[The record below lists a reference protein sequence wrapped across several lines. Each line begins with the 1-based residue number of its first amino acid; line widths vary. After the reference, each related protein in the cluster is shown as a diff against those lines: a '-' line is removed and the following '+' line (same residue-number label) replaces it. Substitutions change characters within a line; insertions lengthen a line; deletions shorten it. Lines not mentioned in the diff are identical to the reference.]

1 MNPITI
7 PNTTIP
13 VIGLPTIGIPP
24 VGFPS
29 ASGGGLVWP
38 AGLKESIKAIYDPAS
53 QGMTNYDVIE
63 SYAEDFTNWIFRN
76 NVADATIANNKL
88 IITETKAQND
98 RFIYSTNANEDLILY
113 ITGID
118 TVGVCYYNGSST
130 LALNN
135 GLNKIHTNKGYID
148 IRSCRGIGAC
158 NITITQL
165 PTSILKDL
173 SGNGNHAYLYG
184 GKGKLNSGMGV
195 YQTDFSSWNYYP
207 SLSTVEYSPK
217 GLVIKKVNSTA
228 QFCASDFVG
237 KFTAEVSGI
246 PEGVSFYYRYID
258 KTTGSPVST
267 TLSNGINEV
276 DCSNANGDANM
287 TNMFLIGANN
297 KDINITITQ
306 IPDYP
311 NQLCYD
317 GKMYAVCYGF
327 PILTDYTV
335 MADRTWF
342 KDKLT
347 YWSYFI
353 SKQNVF
359 ECERISV
366 TKEES
371 TGNFGLNNNVTI
383 VDDRITY
390 QNKSFYNNQIIRKG
404 NNIDNGSPLLI
415 SGTPRSFGTENFIG
429 CHGKI
434 IIADRSFTE
443 DEITWL
449 KDNWKKI

>member
-7 PNTTIP
+7 PNITIP
-13 VIGLPTIGIPP
+13 VIGLPTIGIPS

>member
-7 PNTTIP
+7 PNITIPNITIP
-13 VIGLPTIGIPP
+13 VIGLPAIGIPS

-38 AGLKESIKAIYDPAS
+38 KGLKESIKAIYDPAL

-130 LALNN
+130 LALHN

-184 GKGKLNSGMGV
+184 GKGKLNSGIGV
-195 YQTDFSSWNYYP
+195 YAVDFTTYNGGYEKEPSVAKLTKEKRQITKPYGNIDGDIEPYIVKIEGINTGYINYNYRRENGK
-207 SLSTVEYSPK
+207 EYAYSIQKDGVYTLPK
-217 GLVIKKVNSTA
+217 CYK
-228 QFCASDFVG
+228 
-237 KFTAEVSGI
+237 
-246 PEGVSFYYRYID
+246 EG
-258 KTTGSPVST
+258 TTGSNNSFVLYEET
-267 TLSNGINEV
+267 
-276 DCSNANGDANM
+276 DDA
-287 TNMFLIGANN
+287 I
-297 KDINITITQ
+297 ITITQ

-311 NQLCYD
+311 DQLCYD
-317 GKMYAVCYGF
+317 GKMYAVCYGS
-327 PILTDYTV
+327 L
-335 MADRTWF
+335 
-342 KDKLT
+342 
-347 YWSYFI
+347 YW
-353 SKQNVF
+353 K
-359 ECERISV
+359 
-366 TKEES
+366 
-371 TGNFGLNNNVTI
+371 
-383 VDDRITY
+383 IT
-390 QNKSFYNNQIIRKG
+390 R
-404 NNIDNGSPLLI
+404 
-415 SGTPRSFGTENFIG
+415 
-429 CHGKI
+429 
-434 IIADRSFTE
+434 
-443 DEITWL
+443 
-449 KDNWKKI
+449 